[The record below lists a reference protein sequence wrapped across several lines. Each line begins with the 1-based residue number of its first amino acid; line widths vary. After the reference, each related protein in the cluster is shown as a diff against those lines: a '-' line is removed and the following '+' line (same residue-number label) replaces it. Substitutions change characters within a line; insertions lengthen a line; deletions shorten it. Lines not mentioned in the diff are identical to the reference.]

1 MIAIADGEGGVIPLP
16 DGFSYVGGTKSE
28 GIVISDNPVDAGKG
42 TSWEVAKTLK
52 GNQFVWVPVEVND
65 KEFKTYEGYE
75 NGTLQSRIS
84 NCEEPYSGGNTN
96 EATEYNAMK
105 DSVLNYNGF
114 FVGRYEAGIEGEPRA
129 EGDKIDDEVVVKQ
142 GKNVYNYIGWSNSN
156 DMTVETGGAVELS
169 KNFDDKR
176 GYTSVTSTLMY
187 GVQWD
192 AIMAWI
198 DPAYKTGNS
207 TGNSFVR
214 DSTGK
219 GYYEQSAP
227 TVTGSSSDYAVKN
240 IYDLAGNCDEWTME
254 SYYTDLRILRGRRLF
269 FYRFLQSS
277 KLSWQRQLFVY
288 NI

>member
-1 MIAIADGEGGVIPLP
+1 
-16 DGFSYVGGTKSE
+16 
-28 GIVISDNPVDAGKG
+28 
-42 TSWEVAKTLK
+42 
-52 GNQFVWVPVEVND
+52 
-65 KEFKTYEGYE
+65 
-75 NGTLQSRIS
+75 
-84 NCEEPYSGGNTN
+84 
-96 EATEYNAMK
+96 MK

-169 KNFDDKR
+169 KNFDDKI